1 MSEKLSENE
10 NWYVCSLV
18 VQAKPDRLDAVK
30 AEILNIPFTE
40 IHGEKA
46 EEGKLVV
53 TIESNVH
60 LALSDRID
68 QIKDIKGVIVVSL
81 ISNYIDEQ

>member
-18 VQAKPDRLDAVK
+18 VQARPDRLDAVK

-68 QIKDIKGVIVVSL
+68 KIKDIKGVIVVSL